1 MVDQD
6 EDETEATAGVNHVN
20 SSGQGVAKAQCQLLP
35 RCKQKKAAR
44 VQAGRTET
52 LPRLVDH
59 GHRLLLFAES
69 SDQSPAKRQ
78 LSPPPSGG
86 PNQGPVGERP
96 PTSSVMH
103 PHSPG
108 LLQSAPL
115 HYCHCLMLSY
125 KCKFIAPCPHPRGT
139 NLCRPQ
145 WGIFWNQMDDCH
157 HINLLVVAWDL

>member
-1 MVDQD
+1 MVDADHISRRPNLPPATQSEQLETRDFDLTFPHPLDQKQHMVDQD

-115 HYCHCLMLSY
+115 HYCH
-125 KCKFIAPCPHPRGT
+125 
-139 NLCRPQ
+139 
-145 WGIFWNQMDDCH
+145 
-157 HINLLVVAWDL
+157 